1 MRNNAYSGGHGCMSG
16 SIIFDIVVT
25 FLLIIANGFF
35 SATEIAIVSARHS
48 RLQQQID
55 EGNKRAQQALDLAE
69 HPERFLATVQIG
81 ITLITTLAAAFS
93 GASLSAPL
101 ARWIALVPL
110 LVPYADSLSLA
121 IVVILVTYFSL
132 VLGELVPKSIG
143 LRGAE
148 RIAIGTASFMLGL
161 SVLLRPII
169 SLLNGSVTVVL
180 LLLRVKRSS
189 EASVTEEDIVYL
201 AREGIASGTVES
213 GEEEFINRVFRFTDR
228 PVNAVLTP
236 RTEIVAVEVGTPL
249 NDVIQ
254 TFVSSGHSRL
264 PLYQD
269 TLDNI
274 IGVLYAKDLLRVHDS
289 SEPVDLTHLAR
300 APFFVS
306 EFQHADDLLTTF
318 RRNGIHLGIVV
329 DEYSQVIG
337 LVTLE
342 DLLEELVG
350 EIQDEYD
357 VPETPDFVKRDDGSW
372 LVDGMVAH
380 EDVWARTGFLPPPE
394 EESAENKPYHT
405 LAGMLLSYMG
415 RIPKVGDTVTIG
427 NAVFEIVDMDGRRID
442 KVLIRFV

>member
-1 MRNNAYSGGHGCMSG
+1 M
-16 SIIFDIVVT
+16 
-25 FLLIIANGFF
+25 
-35 SATEIAIVSARHS
+35 
-48 RLQQQID
+48 
-55 EGNKRAQQALDLAE
+55 
-69 HPERFLATVQIG
+69 
-81 ITLITTLAAAFS
+81 
-93 GASLSAPL
+93 
-101 ARWIALVPL
+101 
-110 LVPYADSLSLA
+110 
-121 IVVILVTYFSL
+121 
-132 VLGELVPKSIG
+132 
-143 LRGAE
+143 
-148 RIAIGTASFMLGL
+148 
-161 SVLLRPII
+161 
-169 SLLNGSVTVVL
+169 
-180 LLLRVKRSS
+180 
-189 EASVTEEDIVYL
+189 
-201 AREGIASGTVES
+201 
-213 GEEEFINRVFRFTDR
+213 
-228 PVNAVLTP
+228 LTP

-274 IGVLYAKDLLRVHDS
+274 IGVLYAKDLLRVHDP
-289 SEPVDLTHLAR
+289 EAAVDLTQLAR

-357 VPETPDFVKRDDGSW
+357 VPESPHFVKRDDGSW

-380 EDVWARTGFLPPPE
+380 EEVWERTGFVPPPE
-394 EESAENKPYHT
+394 EESTENKPYHT
-405 LAGMLLSYMG
+405 LAGMILSYMG

-442 KVLIRFV
+442 KVLIRRA